1 MSSAPPI
8 SHIYQQMYRLI
19 ISQLMYDGYI
29 QLASTLR
36 KTVNEGR
43 CCGPSEKLFEIVKAD
58 IIAQESFVRDDS
70 EIRERNIS
78 CLNLATDADTTATSP
93 ELCLYETIF
102 ITAHKDV
109 CRACAFNIEGTL
121 IATGSADASI
131 KIMDVERALNRD
143 YSPFDSEP
151 EFTGA
156 DTHPVIRTL
165 YDHIDEVKCLAF
177 HSNEYLLASGSK
189 DCTVKFFDFS
199 KASAKRACKTILE
212 VAPVRALAFHP
223 LGEHVIVG
231 TENPV
236 LRMYVVETS
245 SCFVSPV
252 PADQHVDAIT
262 DLQYLDTGRCY
273 ASASKD
279 GSVKIWDGV
288 SCRCTNTFANA
299 HDGSQVCS
307 VKFSRNGKYLLT
319 SGRDGV
325 VKLWELR
332 ANRCLIIYTGAS
344 STGLERHRI
353 QAVFNHNED
362 YVLYPEE
369 HSNSLCSWDSRTG
382 ERKRLLALGHTA
394 PVRGFAH
401 SPTQAAFVSCSDDFR
416 ARFWLSKTSTD

>member
-1 MSSAPPI
+1 MSSEPPV

-58 IIAQESFVRDDS
+58 IIAQESYVRDDS

-151 EFTGA
+151 EFAGA

-165 YDHIDEVKCLAF
+165 YDHIDEVKCLSF

-223 LGEHVIVG
+223 LGEHLIVG
-231 TENPV
+231 TDNPV
-236 LRMYVVETS
+236 LRMYVVDTS

-252 PADQHVDAIT
+252 PADQHLDAIT
-262 DLQYLDTGRCY
+262 DVQYLDTGRCY
-273 ASASKD
+273 ASSSKD